1 MLEVVTVNCCVICFC
16 WSQEVPLLW
25 QMALAEEDVFQ
36 DSVRSGEVGFVIC
49 SVTGSRKATDLRA
62 VTKEKEE

>member
-1 MLEVVTVNCCVICFC
+1 
-16 WSQEVPLLW
+16 
-25 QMALAEEDVFQ
+25 MALAEEDVFQ